1 MLTFKSN
8 CETLNPVMR
17 DMTDMIKI
25 GVEEIFHTDTEAQN
39 AEQNKLD
46 KMFEAAEAVGSTD
59 GNEIFDFGP
68 EC

>member
-1 MLTFKSN
+1 
-8 CETLNPVMR
+8 
-17 DMTDMIKI
+17 MIKI